1 MPSAPSGHLID
12 YLLNRIE
19 ITVTSLQI
27 KTFRNGSLLLALTI
41 FLSLLSGCSTLPKG
55 YLPSAGPNASD
66 VVDEAPVSPRLNGIQ
81 VVDVN
86 DGIARKLL
94 EGRKQK
100 LFSETLAKAAVSGFV
115 VGAGDALEV
124 TIWEAPPATL
134 FGSSSTDSHSGPAT
148 SKANT
153 FPEQMVGSE
162 GSIMIPFAGQI
173 PVVGKTLQ
181 QIERTIEKRLTGLA
195 NQPQVMIR
203 LQRNATRNVTVVGEV
218 GNSAR
223 VPLTPR
229 GERLLDALAAA
240 GGVKQPV
247 SKMTLQLT
255 RGNSV
260 NSLPLDTIIR
270 DPKQNILLQPGD
282 VITAIYQPLSF
293 TLLGATGKNEEIN
306 FEAQG
311 ISLAQALARG
321 GGLLDARADATGVFI
336 FRFEEQKAL
345 DWPTKPVV
353 TTPEGKVPVVYR
365 VDMKDP
371 ATFFVA
377 QSFPIRNSDVLYVAN
392 ASSVELQKFLN
403 IIMSMVYP
411 IINVI
416 PLARTL

>member
-1 MPSAPSGHLID
+1 MIAHHIQPFRS
-12 YLLNRIE
+12 
-19 ITVTSLQI
+19 ITFLSTILA
-27 KTFRNGSLLLALTI
+27 LLAL
-41 FLSLLSGCSTLPKG
+41 LPACSTLPKG
-55 YLPSAGPNASD
+55 YLPTAGPNASN
-66 VVDEAPVSPRLNGIQ
+66 VVEEAPTSQRMTGIQ
-81 VVDVN
+81 VVDVT
-86 DGIARKLL
+86 DGVARKLL

-100 LFSETLAKAAVSGFV
+100 LFSETLAKPAAAGFV
-115 VGAGDALEV
+115 IGAGDVLEV
-124 TIWEAPPATL
+124 SIWEAPPATL
-134 FGSSSTDSHSGPAT
+134 FGSATSDVRSGPST
-148 SKANT
+148 SKVNT

-173 PVVGKTLQ
+173 PVTGKTLQ
-181 QIERTIEKRLTGLA
+181 QVERAIEKRLAGLA

-203 LQRNATRNVTVVGEV
+203 LLRNATRDVTVVGEV
-218 GNSAR
+218 SNSAR

-229 GERLLDALAAA
+229 RERLLDALAAA

-247 SKMTLQLT
+247 SKMTLQVT
-255 RGNSV
+255 RGTSV
-260 NSLPLDTIIR
+260 NALPLDTIIR
-270 DPKQNILLQPGD
+270 DPKQNIVLQPGD
-282 VITAIYQPLSF
+282 VITAIFQPLSF
-293 TLLGATGKNEEIN
+293 TMLGATGKNEEIN

-321 GGLLDARADATGVFI
+321 GGLLDARADATGVFV
-336 FRFEEQKAL
+336 FRFEDPKAL

-371 ATFFVA
+371 GTFFVA

-392 ASSVELQKFLN
+392 ASSQELQKFLN

-416 PLARTL
+416 PMARTL

>member
-1 MPSAPSGHLID
+1 MPSK
-12 YLLNRIE
+12 
-19 ITVTSLQI
+19 I
-27 KTFRNGSLLLALTI
+27 KSAGYILSIVSLAL
-41 FLSLLSGCSTLPKG
+41 FLAGCSSLPKG
-55 YLPSAGPNASD
+55 YLPAAGPNASN
-66 VVDEAPVSPRLNGIQ
+66 VVEEAPVSPRLNGIQ
-81 VVDVN
+81 LVDVN

-100 LFSETLAKAAVSGFV
+100 LFSEALTNPTVPSFV
-115 VGAGDALEV
+115 VGAGDVLEV
-124 TIWEAPPATL
+124 SIWEAPPATL
-134 FGSSSTDSHSGPAT
+134 FGGTSSDTRGGTTT
-148 SKANT
+148 SKANA

-162 GSIMIPFAGQI
+162 GTIMIPFAGQI

-181 QIERTIEKRLTGLA
+181 QIERTIEKRLAGLA

-203 LQRNATRNVTVVGEV
+203 MQRNATRNVTVVGEV
-218 GNSAR
+218 GASAR

-240 GGVKQPV
+240 GGVRQPV

-255 RGNSV
+255 RGTSV
-260 NSLPLDTIIR
+260 HSLPLDTVIR
-270 DPKQNILLQPGD
+270 DPNQNILLQPGD
-282 VITAIYQPLSF
+282 VVTAIFQPLSF

-321 GGLLDARADATGVFI
+321 GGLLDNRADPTGVFV
-336 FRFEEQKAL
+336 FRFEEQSAME
-345 DWPTKPVV
+345 WPNKPVV

-365 VDMKDP
+365 VDLKDP

-403 IIMSMVYP
+403 ILMSMVYP

-416 PLARTL
+416 PMARTF